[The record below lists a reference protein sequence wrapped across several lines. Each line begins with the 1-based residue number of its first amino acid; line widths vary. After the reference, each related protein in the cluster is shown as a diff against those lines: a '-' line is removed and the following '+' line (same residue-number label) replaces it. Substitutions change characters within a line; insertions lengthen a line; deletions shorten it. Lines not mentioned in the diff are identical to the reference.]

1 MQVVVEGD
9 RFRRIKQRILW
20 RRYEAIPV
28 KHSLLYAPLEYS
40 LIMCSFIELALF
52 SRYRD
57 SYFSDEQFAGL
68 QKHLLGNLQAG
79 SVVPGSGGV
88 WKLRWKRAG
97 MGKRGGLR
105 IIYYV
110 QDNKDRIWLLT
121 VYGKSA
127 RENIT
132 AKDLR

>member
-1 MQVVVEGD
+1 M
-9 RFRRIKQRILW
+9 
-20 RRYEAIPV
+20 Y
-28 KHSLLYAPLEYS
+28 
-40 LIMCSFIELALF
+40 SFIELSLF

-68 QKHLLGNLQAG
+68 QKHLLDNPQAG

-88 WKLRWKRAG
+88 RKLRWKRDG

-105 IIYYV
+105 VLYYV
-110 QDNKDRIWLLT
+110 QDNKGRIWLLT

-132 AKDLR
+132 AKDLRQLREGVENDDII